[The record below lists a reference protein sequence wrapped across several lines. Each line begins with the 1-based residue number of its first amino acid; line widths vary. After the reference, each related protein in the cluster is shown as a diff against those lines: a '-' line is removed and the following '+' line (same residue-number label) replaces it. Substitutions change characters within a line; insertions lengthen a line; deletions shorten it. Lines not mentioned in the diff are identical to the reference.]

1 MAVFWTILLLSADAM
16 PILQH
21 LDVEKIGDS
30 DRFEVEEKTSSWAM
44 LGTHLLSGY
53 RGRYFQRC
61 QGLNATDG
69 GEIIA
74 VHGSCGA
81 DVDWVWL
88 SARSLQQPCVVGTTL
103 PVLHGRLLGNEHS
116 VSQALGSQVED
127 NAQVEQHWPADPN
140 LHVDEEDEL
149 RTCLSNW
156 IDTTPQG
163 LHLIMY
169 GLYQRSIG
177 TRRTTALVDIID
189 IQLQAAEAWIDI
201 LLQQGTTAVLHLVRP
216 QEYIANQELHVV
228 IEFYSRDVPRPVVDI
243 PIVRKTIWY
252 GVWEGNEPE
261 AYYLTSGV
269 TVPHALLQRGLREW
283 CGPDL
288 RTTCNL
294 HVEKQIAVPH
304 RPVLYRTGSIV
315 EIYVHINEVENH
327 DGGISLRQIQA
338 SRRSSIPHVN
348 DRCCGLDGL
357 CLAGHNDTLQLL
369 QEDCSMLVSGPPS
382 MTFRP
387 NPQLQQRFDDII
399 PVAHQNR
406 EGQVVHQ
413 RIMPPPHW
421 DSSPWYH
428 SAVASGACHRRNDGQ
443 LVVHIRSWL
452 VRHGGPREPHARD
465 FAMRPQ
471 LLVRL
476 PIAIRR
482 VWHDRFQ
489 GRETITIRIVRPS
502 PLADPDGS
510 RKFHIIA
517 ELNRPVVTPLQPML
531 VALRQITSQGV
542 GAPVWCV
549 SLFPARF
556 TSDDIRNE
564 CAQHCE
570 RHHLLIPLGGPLR
583 RWMSPYNERQSTP
596 GLFLPCWYDL
606 RLQPVVAAYEVDE
619 EAFHL
624 MQRAVSRSPRR
635 TGLVTP
641 SSTDSGGTTV
651 LAHVYHMAS
660 EHRLIVLDRST
671 TQTFAQQ
678 ILGTWRCPPHVHLID
693 LHLVQSPPQD
703 LEVSA
708 HHTFIIELSIDRNR
722 WATESDQ
729 LVLLDVFL
737 EDRANVETQNHI
749 RRVLWMRRMMCRQDV
764 LHTVS
769 ASAICNQPEVQC
781 VLKNNHIMWDID
793 EGAQRRIHH
802 GDYVSL
808 AISSPQ
814 TATDLLV
821 SLTEQESA
829 DRQRYLYHPSPSSS
843 SAPSGSQGEESP
855 SGCSED
861 GISPS
866 DEGQDRTA
874 MDVQQLQVMA
884 PYIGRQRWKLP
895 HVVDLWCGASFLC
908 THGMVPNWVSNVTVV
923 TSFDDLPPS
932 GNGTPMV
939 DLRKDFDA
947 LDDWTQH
954 PWGECLFDA
963 GGATKTDISCV
974 HLPIP
979 DLQQLAHEL
988 HESAPETVPVQV
1000 LRDHVHL
1007 FEEHLQSHVLTM
1019 QHGDHPQ
1026 PEVLQIYTDG
1036 SYDGTKCGETHV
1048 GWGFAAFVGG
1058 PGGFRLEHMAYN

>member
-1 MAVFWTILLLSADAM
+1 MNGYYEGCTYGGNTPVDGRIGYPVFHTIDSGGSAMLCANFSRRIDPDEFPGYHAIHNFVETISSPDDCNQPWSNSKDHAASCDGLGSYGCYREEAANYQSIGLYRNPPRTSSLVEERVKYFWWILLIDICAAVTTYGLLRLFERCPCRRYQRVGKQRHSVRMRRNCSTSHQRMAVFWTILLLSADAM

-21 LDVEKIGDS
+21 LEVEKIGDS

-53 RGRYFQRC
+53 PGRYFQRC

-88 SARSLQQPCVVGTTL
+88 NARSLQQPCVVGTTL

-201 LLQQGTTAVLHLVRP
+201 LQQGTTAVLHLVRP

-261 AYYLTSGV
+261 ADYLTSGV
-269 TVPHALLQRGLREW
+269 TVPHALLQCGLREW

-304 RPVLYRTGSIV
+304 RPVLYRISIV

-348 DRCCGLDGL
+348 DRCCGLYGL

-382 MTFRP
+382 MAFRP

-428 SAVASGACHRRNDGQ
+428 SAVASGACHRNDGQ

-465 FAMRPQ
+465 FAMRP
-471 LLVRL
+471 
-476 PIAIRR
+476 IAC
-482 VWHDRFQ
+482 
-489 GRETITIRIVRPS
+489 EAS
-502 PLADPDGS
+502 
-510 RKFHIIA
+510 
-517 ELNRPVVTPLQPML
+517 
-531 VALRQITSQGV
+531 
-542 GAPVWCV
+542 
-549 SLFPARF
+549 
-556 TSDDIRNE
+556 
-564 CAQHCE
+564 HC
-570 RHHLLIPLGGPLR
+570 
-583 RWMSPYNERQSTP
+583 
-596 GLFLPCWYDL
+596 
-606 RLQPVVAAYEVDE
+606 
-619 EAFHL
+619 
-624 MQRAVSRSPRR
+624 
-635 TGLVTP
+635 
-641 SSTDSGGTTV
+641 
-651 LAHVYHMAS
+651 
-660 EHRLIVLDRST
+660 
-671 TQTFAQQ
+671 
-678 ILGTWRCPPHVHLID
+678 
-693 LHLVQSPPQD
+693 
-703 LEVSA
+703 
-708 HHTFIIELSIDRNR
+708 
-722 WATESDQ
+722 
-729 LVLLDVFL
+729 
-737 EDRANVETQNHI
+737 
-749 RRVLWMRRMMCRQDV
+749 
-764 LHTVS
+764 
-769 ASAICNQPEVQC
+769 
-781 VLKNNHIMWDID
+781 
-793 EGAQRRIHH
+793 
-802 GDYVSL
+802 
-808 AISSPQ
+808 
-814 TATDLLV
+814 
-821 SLTEQESA
+821 
-829 DRQRYLYHPSPSSS
+829 HPS
-843 SAPSGSQGEESP
+843 
-855 SGCSED
+855 
-861 GISPS
+861 
-866 DEGQDRTA
+866 
-874 MDVQQLQVMA
+874 
-884 PYIGRQRWKLP
+884 
-895 HVVDLWCGASFLC
+895 
-908 THGMVPNWVSNVTVV
+908 
-923 TSFDDLPPS
+923 
-932 GNGTPMV
+932 
-939 DLRKDFDA
+939 
-947 LDDWTQH
+947 
-954 PWGECLFDA
+954 
-963 GGATKTDISCV
+963 CV
-974 HLPIP
+974 
-979 DLQQLAHEL
+979 A
-988 HESAPETVPVQV
+988 
-1000 LRDHVHL
+1000 
-1007 FEEHLQSHVLTM
+1007 
-1019 QHGDHPQ
+1019 
-1026 PEVLQIYTDG
+1026 
-1036 SYDGTKCGETHV
+1036 
-1048 GWGFAAFVGG
+1048 
-1058 PGGFRLEHMAYN
+1058 